1 MLNPEKENNL
11 SSEESALS
19 LNESLFRTSN
29 EEVSQIRCDECPY
42 IPFIGLSYDNKEDIN
57 IDCICPKF
65 HKKTINIKKFFR
77 KENIRNSFFSKVICR
92 TCRDYQIDEK
102 YYFCNKCNCCFCNR
116 CSFFHKEQKGHIL
129 ILISKFDSTCV
140 EHNDKIISYC
150 LSCLKDICMICYDN
164 HEHHQIVNLVDCK
177 LKQNEIEIIEE
188 KILYTKTFME
198 NLKDVFNTVINE
210 MSNQAEHLKNS
221 YKDFEE
227 INLLELKLAQELFFT
242 YKKTEKERNLN
253 YAIIE
258 NVKSILNFNFVPFS
272 YQNYKDNILVKAKEI
287 EDYVKNI
294 ENSIL
299 KESKINYEKIHI
311 KRNLY
316 RPIYNDNQF
325 IDKNLIYEIKSHK
338 DAIYHL
344 LMLNDGRLASCG
356 GDNLIIIYKINDYS
370 IQLKI
375 EEHTNQVLYITQLQE
390 GQILSC
396 SRDFL
401 IKKIRLTSPITY
413 IIEQVLKE
421 HTGAIK
427 KVIQLF
433 NSKIVSCSEDCTIKI
448 WELSNNKES
457 NNHLICSQTI
467 DCDKN
472 SVDNILQINNEELV
486 SSFSTFNNGHIKFFN
501 LLTFEIISSIKVEC
515 ASSNNCLCML
525 NSHLLGI
532 GGKSGIFV
540 INVLKHSF
548 SFKINS
554 ENDWIDCIVILRDGI
569 ILTGECVEKE
579 LLSYN
584 GIIGE
589 YKMDGDECNFISK
602 RKIHDGE
609 IYSMVQSRDGTIF
622 TSSSDELIKGWK

>member
-1 MLNPEKENNL
+1 MINNKNENYI

-19 LNESLFRTSN
+19 LNESLFRPANDEIS
-29 EEVSQIRCDECPY
+29 SIRCDECPY
-42 IPFIGLSYDNKEDIN
+42 IPFIGLSYKNKEEIN
-57 IDCICPKF
+57 IDCICPRF
-65 HKKTINIKKFFR
+65 HKKTINIRKFFS
-77 KENIRNSFFSKVICR
+77 KENVRSSFFSKIICR

-102 YYFCNKCNCCFCNR
+102 YYFCNKCNCCFCNK

-164 HEHHQIVNLVDCK
+164 HEHHQIINLVDCK
-177 LKQNEIEIIEE
+177 LKQNEMETIEE
-188 KILYTKTFME
+188 KIQYSKTFLE
-198 NLKDVFNTVINE
+198 NLKELFHQVINE
-210 MSNQAEHLKNS
+210 MDSQASLLKNS
-221 YKDFEE
+221 YQQFNE
-227 INLLELKLAQELFFT
+227 INLLELKLAEELIYI

-258 NVKSILNFNFVPFS
+258 NVKSIINFNFVPFS

-316 RPIYNDNQF
+316 RPIYNDNPFLEKIQIF
-325 IDKNLIYEIKSHK
+325 NIKGHK
-338 DAIYHL
+338 DTVYHL
-344 LMLNDGRLASCG
+344 LILNDGRLASCG
-356 GDNLIIIYKINDYS
+356 GDNLIILYRINDYS
-370 IQLKI
+370 VQLI
-375 EEHTNQVLYITQLQE
+375 INEHTNQVLYITQLQE

-401 IKKIRLTSPITY
+401 IKKIRLTSPVTY
-413 IIEQVLKE
+413 IIEEILKE
-421 HTGAIK
+421 HTGAVK
-427 KVIQLF
+427 KIIQLF
-433 NSKIVSCSEDCTIKI
+433 NSKIVSCSEDYTIKF
-448 WELSNNKES
+448 WEPNNNIENKI
-457 NNHLICSQTI
+457 LICTQTI
-467 DCDKN
+467 NCEKN
-472 SVDNILQINNEELV
+472 SIDNILQINNEELV
-486 SSFSTFNNGHIKFFN
+486 SSFSTFNNEHIKFFN
-501 LLTFEIISSIKVEC
+501 ILTYETISTIKIEC
-515 ASSNNCLCML
+515 SSSNNCLCMV

-532 GGKSGIFV
+532 GGKSGIFFV
-540 INVLKHSF
+540 DIIKHNY

-554 ENDWIDCIVILRDGI
+554 ENDWIDSIVMLRDGN
-569 ILTGECVEKE
+569 ILTGECIEKE
-579 LLSYN
+579 LLSYE
-584 GIIGE
+584 GIVGE
-589 YKMDGDECNFISK
+589 YKMDGDECIIVSK
-602 RKIHDGE
+602 KKIHDGE